1 MTSKKS
7 GNGDSLEVAWYDLPS
22 ERRSDYITWL
32 HGLYL
37 PKVLQHP
44 GILWA
49 AHYKLIKDDETV
61 NRLSE
66 FVGRP
71 PELESLP
78 EGSQYALLIGA
89 QSSHV
94 FFTDAYE
101 AIQNSNNETPE
112 MLGLRQGTRRVV
124 CIEQARVEGP
134 EFKAENA
141 SGAPAPA
148 IQLGHFRV
156 RTVEEEFDLARWY
169 LDYRLPAIGSMPGAV
184 GARKFV
190 TLAGWV
196 KHVILYEFVSLE
208 AHKTHFLGHESLA
221 FQEGEW
227 TNKVVTY
234 AAHAPGSPGFGRRI
248 WPESQESE

>member
-1 MTSKKS
+1 MTSNKP
-7 GNGDSLEVAWYDLPS
+7 GNSDSLEVAWYDLPS
-22 ERRSDYITWL
+22 ERLSDYIKWL
-32 HGLYL
+32 HGSYL
-37 PKVLQHP
+37 PEVLQHP

-49 AHYKLIKDDETV
+49 AHYKLIQDDETV

-71 PELESLP
+71 PELETLP
-78 EGSQYALLIGA
+78 GGSQYALLIGA
-89 QSSHV
+89 QSPHV
-94 FFTDAYE
+94 FFTDSYDV
-101 AIQNSNNETPE
+101 IQNSDKTRE

-124 CIEQARVEGP
+124 CMEQAHVEGP
-134 EFKAENA
+134 EFEAENA
-141 SGAPAPA
+141 SSAPAPA

-169 LDYRLPAIGSMPGAV
+169 LDYRLPAIGAMPGAV
-184 GARKFV
+184 RARKFV
-190 TLAGWV
+190 TVAGWV

-221 FQEGEW
+221 FKEGEW

-234 AAHAPGSPGFGRRI
+234 AAHAPGSPGFGHRI
-248 WPESQESE
+248 WPEPKEGE